1 MAEHTGIAFRDGAYL
16 PVEDLSI
23 SVLDPAF
30 CRSDVV
36 FDVVSVSDRAFFR
49 LDDHMAR
56 FRASCDHVYM
66 VSPYPDAEMAH
77 IMAQCVD
84 RAGLSDALVY
94 ALCTRGRYSDGRAQG
109 DPRFCE
115 NEFIA
120 YAVPYYTT
128 VPESC
133 ARGGVHLWVAET
145 RRVPD
150 AAIDQ
155 RVKNFNRMDLT
166 RAQFEA
172 LNAGADAPL
181 LCSTEGYIA
190 EGPGFN
196 LWLLRGRTAFT
207 PRDNL
212 LEGITRKTVF
222 ELCAEAG
229 LAAEATDLTPGDL
242 DDANEMFICSSSG
255 GLMPVTRL
263 NGRTIGN
270 GAPGITTSQLR
281 DLYWRKRA
289 QGWYATDVAYLLELS
304 PARRAIAE

>member
-1 MAEHTGIAFRDGAYL
+1 MTEHTGIAFRGGAYL
-16 PVEDLSI
+16 PVEELSI

-36 FDVVSVSDRAFFR
+36 FDVVSVSDGAFFR

-56 FRASCDHVYM
+56 FRASCEHVYM
-66 VSPYPDAEMAH
+66 TSPYSDSEMTH
-77 IMAQCVD
+77 NMAQCVD

-109 DPRFCE
+109 DPRFCD

-120 YAVPYYTT
+120 YAVPYYTA

-133 ARGGVHLWVAET
+133 ARDGVHLLVAGNAPRS
-145 RRVPD
+145 RRRHRP
-150 AAIDQ
+150 
-155 RVKNFNRMDLT
+155 
-166 RAQFEA
+166 
-172 LNAGADAPL
+172 AGQELQSHGPYARSVRGAERRCRCPL

-212 LEGITRKTVF
+212 
-222 ELCAEAG
+222 
-229 LAAEATDLTPGDL
+229 P
-242 DDANEMFICSSSG
+242 
-255 GLMPVTRL
+255 
-263 NGRTIGN
+263 
-270 GAPGITTSQLR
+270 
-281 DLYWRKRA
+281 
-289 QGWYATDVAYLLELS
+289 
-304 PARRAIAE
+304 

>member
-1 MAEHTGIAFRDGAYL
+1 MAEPGGIAFRGGAYL

-36 FDVVSVSDRAFFR
+36 FDVVSVSDGAFFR

-56 FRASCDHVYM
+56 FRASCEHVYM
-66 VSPYPDAEMAH
+66 TSPYSDAEMRH
-77 IMAQCVD
+77 FMAQCVD

-94 ALCTRGRYSDGRAQG
+94 VLCTRGRYSDGRAQG

-115 NEFIA
+115 NEFVA
-120 YAVPYYTT
+120 YAVAYYTT

-133 ARGGVHLWVAET
+133 ARDGVHLWVAET
-145 RRVPD
+145 RRVPN

-196 LWLLRGRTAFT
+196 LWLLRGREAST
-207 PRDNL
+207 PSNNL

-229 LAAEATDLTPGDL
+229 LEAAATELTPRDL
-242 DDANEMFICSSSG
+242 EDADEMFICSSAG

-263 NGRTIGN
+263 NGKPIGN
-270 GAPGITTSQLR
+270 GAPGMTTGLLG

-289 QGWYATDVAYLLELS
+289 GGWYATDVADLLAL
-304 PARRAIAE
+304 PHAGRANAG